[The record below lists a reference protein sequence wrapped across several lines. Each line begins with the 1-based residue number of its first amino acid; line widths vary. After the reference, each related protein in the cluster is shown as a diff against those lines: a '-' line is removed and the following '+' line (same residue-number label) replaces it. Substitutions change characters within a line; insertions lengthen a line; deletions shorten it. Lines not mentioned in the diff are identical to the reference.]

1 MANTQH
7 TKVTAGVGAP
17 ELADLSVGDAVI
29 DQHQWPTRR
38 SSSQPPGATIDEATL
53 TKLIRDYAGPLH
65 RYVTR
70 LTFHDAQLAED
81 IVQET
86 FLKLWQRPD
95 VINNRYATIGPWLFT
110 VARNLVNDHKRR
122 RMARATEVNDA
133 ELTTIPDWRD
143 PIGDNLQTQTIW
155 QTVALL
161 RPQHQAVL
169 LLIYHHDRS
178 PQDAAQRLGIPVG
191 TVKSRTHHALRSL
204 RTMFN
209 QPCPSGGPG
218 DASPPQRCRR

>member
-1 MANTQH
+1 
-7 TKVTAGVGAP
+7 VGY
-17 ELADLSVGDAVI
+17 AVI
-29 DQHQWPTRR
+29 DQHQWPARR

-53 TKLIRDYAGPLH
+53 TKLIRDYAEPLH

-70 LTFHDAQLAED
+70 LTFHDVQLAED
-81 IVQET
+81 IVQEI
-86 FLKLWQRPD
+86 FLKVWQRPD
-95 VINNRYATIGPWLFT
+95 VINNRHASIGPWLFT

-122 RMARATEVNDA
+122 RMARATEVNA

-143 PIGDNLQTQTIW
+143 PIGDNLQAQAIW

-178 PQDAAQRLGIPVG
+178 LQDAAQRLGIPVG

-204 RTMFN
+204 RTMFTSRVR
-209 QPCPSGGPG
+209 P
-218 DASPPQRCRR
+218 

>member
-1 MANTQH
+1 M
-7 TKVTAGVGAP
+7 
-17 ELADLSVGDAVI
+17 
-29 DQHQWPTRR
+29 
-38 SSSQPPGATIDEATL
+38 
-53 TKLIRDYAGPLH
+53 
-65 RYVTR
+65 
-70 LTFHDAQLAED
+70 QLAED

-86 FLKLWQRPD
+86 FLKVWQRPD
-95 VINNRYATIGPWLFT
+95 VINNRHASIGPWLFT
-110 VARNLVNDHKRR
+110 VARNLVCDHKRR
-122 RMARATEVNDA
+122 RMARATEVNNDA

-143 PIGDNLQTQTIW
+143 PIGDNLQAQAIW

-178 PQDAAQRLGIPVG
+178 LQDAAQRLGIPIG

-209 QPCPSGGPG
+209 QPCPSSGAG
-218 DASPPQRCRR
+218 DAWPPLRCRR